1 MMELTIDNQVY
12 QFNFGMR
19 FLVDINKMSK
29 ASANGIEQNTG
40 FQSALVGIQAKDTET
55 LSKVLFSANSGMSPR
70 ITMTQI
76 YSYFDDEETDIEKL
90 FDDVMGF
97 FERANATKVMTK
109 NFLNALEKGKATE
122 SQE

>member
-29 ASANGIEQNTG
+29 ASANG
-40 FQSALVGIQAKDTET
+40 
-55 LSKVLFSANSGMSPR
+55 
-70 ITMTQI
+70 
-76 YSYFDDEETDIEKL
+76 IEKL

-122 SQE
+122 SPE